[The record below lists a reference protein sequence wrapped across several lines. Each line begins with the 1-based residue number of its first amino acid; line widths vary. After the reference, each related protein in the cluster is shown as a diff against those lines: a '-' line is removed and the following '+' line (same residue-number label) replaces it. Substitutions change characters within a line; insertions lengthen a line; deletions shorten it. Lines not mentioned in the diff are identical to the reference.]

1 MPANSPQGK
10 AVENEAKCILEQEGY
25 QVLRALSPAPFDLLA
40 WKDSSTILCV
50 SVRRSKAVSING
62 YSESVNVLS
71 TLVKS
76 GKAPGE
82 CQFWIRYPSQWK
94 RFEILPDGAL
104 LITEGKYD
112 RDQVCT

>member
-10 AVENEAKCILEQEGY
+10 AVENEAKHILEQEGF
-25 QVLRALSPAPFDLLA
+25 QVLRAVNPAPFDLLA

-50 SVRRSKAVSING
+50 SVRRSKSVSING
-62 YSESVNVLS
+62 YSECVNVLS
-71 TLVKS
+71 ELVRS

-82 CQFWIRYPSQWK
+82 CQFWIRYPSLWK
-94 RFEILPDGAL
+94 RFEILPGGAL
-104 LITEGKYD
+104 LIREGSHA